1 MDGRSISSL
10 TTLCSGISQRAI
22 SGGYE
27 IQSLVGGLDS
37 SRQNVSQLLSSLSSA
52 LQELGQWTTKLEN
65 CLVATTVAILVQDGF
80 KQLLTSCDGTM
91 TVLHKQ
97 LMRLQSDNVERINID
112 FLVAYYQTIKA
123 NISLLESMVDVVQ
136 TDDKVEQEDR
146 FSRLKSNDL
155 IVVVE
160 TVSETSAGQKNILLD
175 VGESQASGS
184 NSTSNAPNN
193 AQEEEEEDESAE
205 PPPYSPQVE
214 AEAETV
220 PEAQAEAPP
229 AAASSSSSPQ
239 PSGISWGSVF
249 RNSFKA
255 IANTLVPQPGPFVSA
270 LCQAA
275 SIGDIQQ
282 IAGFLT
288 QGANINGRNENGKNA
303 LQCAILADQE
313 DAARL
318 LLASGASTSG
328 SGWSGMPPL
337 FLAASV
343 GNINSAKMFLGK
355 GASIDEKSTSGQ
367 SYFVDVVS
375 SGNLDG
381 IRFLLE
387 QGCSANTKN
396 ISGEAVI
403 ANAVRKKQMALVE
416 LLFEFGAKITSTD
429 ISGRNLLA
437 VALDKKDYDMA
448 ELLLKKGA
456 KPNAKNL
463 SGMPLLADEINN
475 RRLKTAK
482 LLLDWG
488 ADPNTKDWHSQPVLL
503 ILIKSSKIAAEDK
516 IDIVRQLF
524 AKGANADV
532 KDCFSKTPAI
542 CYAVEAGISE
552 IISLMLQN
560 GAKTTAT
567 MQNGDSLLKYAI
579 DHGRKDLTEALLHY
593 GADPN
598 YSVGENGVKPVVQA
612 LVKQDLDMVRLLREA
627 GADVNVPEVQDIARA
642 FARAEVYEALG
653 MPAPIEGDPP
663 NYDTA
668 MKN

>member
-10 TTLCSGISQRAI
+10 TTFCSGISQRAI
-22 SGGYE
+22 SGANE
-27 IQSLVGGLDS
+27 IQSLVETLTS
-37 SRQNVSQLLSSLSSA
+37 SRQNISQLLSSLASA
-52 LQELGQWTTKLEN
+52 LEELNQWAAQLDA
-65 CLVATTVAILVQDGF
+65 CLVASPVAILVQDAF
-80 KQLLTSCDGTM
+80 KDLLTSCDGTM

-97 LMRLQSDNVERINID
+97 LLRLQPDNVERIHID
-112 FLVAYYQTIKA
+112 FLVAYFQTIKA
-123 NISLLESMVDVVQ
+123 NSSLLESMVEIVK
-136 TDDKVEQEDR
+136 TEDKIEQEDK
-146 FSRLKSNDL
+146 FSRMQSDDL
-155 IVVVE
+155 IVVVK
-160 TVSETSAGQKNILLD
+160 TVSETSAGQKSILLD
-175 VGESQASGS
+175 AGESQASGS
-184 NSTSNAPNN
+184 GSTLHKSNNPL
-193 AQEEEEEDESAE
+193 QEEVEEAEEEFAE
-205 PPPYSPQVE
+205 PPPYTAEAEIE
-214 AEAETV
+214 AEAATAET
-220 PEAQAEAPP
+220 AAP
-229 AAASSSSSPQ
+229 AAASSSNPQ
-239 PSGISWGSVF
+239 PSGTSWGAVF

-255 IANTLVPQPGPFVSA
+255 LANTLVPQPGPFVSA

-275 SIGDIQQ
+275 TIGDIQQ

-288 QGANINGRNENGKNA
+288 QGANINGRNENGKTA
-303 LQCAILADQE
+303 LQCAVLADQV

-343 GNINSAKMFLGK
+343 GSLEMAKMFLSK

-367 SYFVDVVS
+367 SYFVEVVS

-403 ANAVRKKQMALVE
+403 ANAVRKKQMDLVE
-416 LLFEFGAKITSTD
+416 LLFEFGAKIGTKD
-429 ISGRNLLA
+429 IAGRNLLS
-437 VALDKKDYDMA
+437 VALDKKDYEMA

-456 KPNAKNL
+456 KPNTTNIA
-463 SGMPLLADEINN
+463 GMRLLVDEINN

-488 ADPNTKDWHSQPVLL
+488 ADPNSKDWHSQPVL
-503 ILIKSSKIAAEDK
+503 IIVIKSSKIAAEDK
-516 IDIVRQLF
+516 IDLVRQLLN
-524 AKGANADV
+524 KGAKADV
-532 KDCFSKTPAI
+532 ADCSNKTPAI
-542 CYAVEAGISE
+542 CYALETGILQ
-552 IISLMLQN
+552 IVSLMLQN

-598 YSVGENGVKPVVQA
+598 YSVGENSVKPLVQA
-612 LVKQDLDMVRLLREA
+612 LVKQDFDMVRLLREA
-627 GADVNVPEVQDIARA
+627 GADVNVQEVQDVARA
-642 FARAEVYEALG
+642 LAKGEAYEALG
-653 MPAPIEGDPP
+653 IPAPIEGDPP
-663 NYDTA
+663 NYDAA
-668 MKN
+668 MKT

>member
-1 MDGRSISSL
+1 M
-10 TTLCSGISQRAI
+10 
-22 SGGYE
+22 
-27 IQSLVGGLDS
+27 
-37 SRQNVSQLLSSLSSA
+37 
-52 LQELGQWTTKLEN
+52 
-65 CLVATTVAILVQDGF
+65 
-80 KQLLTSCDGTM
+80 
-91 TVLHKQ
+91 
-97 LMRLQSDNVERINID
+97 
-112 FLVAYYQTIKA
+112 
-123 NISLLESMVDVVQ
+123 
-136 TDDKVEQEDR
+136 
-146 FSRLKSNDL
+146 KSNDL

-184 NSTSNAPNN
+184 NSTSHAPND
-193 AQEEEEEDESAE
+193 AQEEDESAE
-205 PPPYSPQVE
+205 PPPYTAQVE
-214 AEAETV
+214 PETETV
-220 PEAQAEAPP
+220 TEDQAEAPP

-255 IANTLVPQPGPFVSA
+255 IANTLIPQPGPFVSA

-403 ANAVRKKQMALVE
+403 ANAIRKKQMALVE
-416 LLFEFGAKITSTD
+416 LLLEFGATITSTD

-516 IDIVRQLF
+516 IDMVRQLF

-560 GAKTTAT
+560 GAKTTET

-627 GADVNVPEVQDIARA
+627 GADVNVPEVQDVARA
-642 FARAEVYEALG
+642 LAKAEVYEALG

>member
-10 TTLCSGISQRAI
+10 TTLCSGTSQRAI

-37 SRQNVSQLLSSLSSA
+37 SRQNVSQLLSSLGSA
-52 LQELGQWTTKLEN
+52 LQELGQWASKLETS
-65 CLVATTVAILVQDGF
+65 LVASTVAMLVQDGF
-80 KQLLTSCDGTM
+80 KDLLTTCDGTM

-112 FLVAYYQTIKA
+112 FLCRK
-123 NISLLESMVDVVQ
+123 
-136 TDDKVEQEDR
+136 DDKVEQEDR
-146 FSRLKSNDL
+146 FSRLKANDL

-184 NSTSNAPNN
+184 NSNSTSHAPKD
-193 AQEEEEEDESAE
+193 AQEEDDESAE
-205 PPPYSPQVE
+205 PPPYTAQAE
-214 AEAETV
+214 TEAETV
-220 PEAQAEAPP
+220 TEAQAEAPP

-255 IANTLVPQPGPFVSA
+255 IANTLVSQPGPFVSA

-343 GNINSAKMFLGK
+343 GNLNSAKMFLGK

-367 SYFVDVVS
+367 SYFVGVVS

-387 QGCSANTKN
+387 QGCSANTKD

-437 VALDKKDYDMA
+437 VALDKKDYEMA

-463 SGMPLLADEINN
+463 AGMPLLADEINN
-475 RRLKTAK
+475 KRLKTAK

-516 IDIVRQLF
+516 IDLVRQLF

-560 GAKTTAT
+560 GAKTTAR

-627 GADVNVPEVQDIARA
+627 GADVNVAEVQDVARA
-642 FARAEVYEALG
+642 LAKAEVYEALG

>member
-10 TTLCSGISQRAI
+10 TTLCSGLSQRAI

-27 IQSLVGGLDS
+27 IQSLVGRLDS
-37 SRQNVSQLLSSLSSA
+37 SRQNVSQLLSSLGSA
-52 LQELGQWTTKLEN
+52 LQELGQWASKLET
-65 CLVATTVAILVQDGF
+65 CLVASTVAILVQDGF
-80 KQLLTSCDGTM
+80 KDLLTTCDGTM

-123 NISLLESMVDVVQ
+123 NIGLLESMVDVVQ
-136 TDDKVEQEDR
+136 ADDKVEQEDR

-184 NSTSNAPNN
+184 NSTSYAPND
-193 AQEEEEEDESAE
+193 AQEEDESAE
-205 PPPYSPQVE
+205 PPPYTAQVE
-214 AEAETV
+214 AETESVT
-220 PEAQAEAPP
+220 EAQAEAPP

-255 IANTLVPQPGPFVSA
+255 IANTLIPQPGPFVSA

-381 IRFLLE
+381 IRLLLE

-396 ISGEAVI
+396 ISGEAVV
-403 ANAVRKKQMALVE
+403 ANAIRKKQMALVE
-416 LLFEFGAKITSTD
+416 LLLEFGAKITSTD
-429 ISGRNLLA
+429 VSGRNLLA
-437 VALDKKDYDMA
+437 VALDKKDHDMA
-448 ELLLKKGA
+448 ELLLEKGA

-503 ILIKSSKIAAEDK
+503 ILIKSSKITAEDK
-516 IDIVRQLF
+516 IDMVRQLF

-627 GADVNVPEVQDIARA
+627 GADVNVPEVQDVARA
-642 FARAEVYEALG
+642 LAKAEVYEALG